1 MIIDTHSHYN
11 LDPFWTDWT
20 THWLKAQAA
29 GVHQSIVVGVNAETS
44 KRAVTLAHSDENLF
58 AAIGYHPTEK
68 ENVDIATL
76 ETLLPNKKII
86 AIGETGLDYFHSK
99 DVTEISEQKK
109 YFALHIR
116 LAKKY
121 SLPLII
127 HCRDRSEQAYWDV
140 LEILHTEKFSGTF
153 ILHCVSGPLAYI
165 QEAVT
170 MGAYFGIAGN
180 MTYKNSEHLRDIV
193 RAVPK
198 DRLLLETDAPFL
210 PPQEFR
216 GKVCEPWMISKTA
229 EYVSPQFNVELD
241 QLYQNSLQAFGLL
254 P

>member
-11 LDPFWTDWT
+11 LDPFWSEWH
-20 THWLKAQAA
+20 THWEKAQSC
-29 GVHQSIVVGVNAETS
+29 GVTQSIVVGVNGETS
-44 KRAVTLAHSDENLF
+44 QRAVTLAQSNHDLF

-68 ENVDIATL
+68 ENVDIDTL
-76 ETLLPNKKII
+76 ETLLPNKKIV
-86 AIGETGLDYFHSK
+86 AIGETGIDYFHSK
-99 DVTEISEQKK
+99 ENIDVFEQKNH
-109 YFALHIR
+109 FALHIH

-127 HCRDRSEQAYWDV
+127 HCRDTSEQAYWDV
-140 LEILHTEKFSGTF
+140 LEILDKEKFSGKF

-165 QEAVT
+165 QKAVT
-170 MGAYFGIAGN
+170 MGAYFGMAGN

-193 RAVPK
+193 RAIPK

-216 GKVCEPWMISKTA
+216 GKICEPWMITQTA
-229 EYVSPQFNVELD
+229 EYVTQQLGLELE
-241 QLYQNSLQAFGLL
+241 QLYQNSQEVFGLL

>member
-11 LDPFWTDWT
+11 LDPFWNEWT
-20 THWLKAQAA
+20 AQWTKAQAA

-44 KRAVTLAHSDENLF
+44 KLAVTIANSDKNLY
-58 AAIGYHPTEK
+58 AAIGFHPTEK
-68 ENVDIATL
+68 ENVDNDAL
-76 ETLLPNKKII
+76 EVLLPNKKVV
-86 AIGETGLDYFHSK
+86 AIGEIGLDYFHSK
-99 DVTEISEQKK
+99 EETDVSKQKNN
-109 YFALHIR
+109 FTLQVE

-127 HCRDRSEQAYWDV
+127 HCRDTSDQAYWDV
-140 LEILHTEKFSGTF
+140 LEILNKQKFTGTF

-165 QEAVT
+165 QKAVT

-180 MTYKNSEHLRDIV
+180 ITYKNSDHLRDII
-193 RAVPK
+193 RSVPK
-198 DRLLLETDAPFL
+198 NRLLLETDAPFL

-229 EYVSPQFNVELD
+229 AYVSAQLNLELE